1 IFLPQNL
8 DKRKSLF
15 TFKIEFQ
22 SLTHFKLN
30 FNTILIL
37 RKTITFNLM
46 DRKETLKRKFDF
58 TDDDESTDEVLHE
71 NSRRLTIADDITNRI
86 DLLNSVFSSSDP
98 DIGSAQ
104 NALVFLSEY
113 AKDDDMVDSMVVC
126 GVVPALVKVLRMVSN
141 GGDFDADTCDVEK
154 ECVYILGLI
163 APKPEYQQLIV
174 DAGALPCLVELLMRP
189 KALGVS
195 QSLFSLLLGRVADA
209 ITNLAH
215 ENINIKTLVRLEGGI
230 PPLVDLLES
239 TDTKV
244 QRAAA
249 GALRTLAFQNA
260 ENKDQIVECDALPTL
275 VLMLGSED
283 PAMHYE
289 AVGVIGNLVHSS
301 PEIKREVL
309 LEGALQPV
317 ICLLSSPCLESQREA
332 ALLIGQF
339 ATTDSDC
346 KIHIAQRGAIK
357 PLIKMLKSSDL
368 QLREMSTFAL
378 GRLAQDSHN
387 QAGIAYNGGIEPLL
401 NLLATKNPSV
411 QHNAAFALYALAD
424 NEDNVPL
431 IIKAD
436 GLQKL
441 QDGHFSVLPTQ
452 ECVAKMLKRLEE
464 KMQGRVLKQM
474 LYLMRSGEKVVQK
487 RVALALAHL
496 CSADDRKTIFIDN
509 NGLELLLDLL
519 ESTIK
524 KQKREASAA
533 LHTMATKGIGAS
545 IVDLAPTSPT
555 SQVYLGEQYVNNPLL
570 SDVTF
575 IVEGKLFH
583 AHRVCLVSSDIFRI
597 MFDGGYREKE
607 AKDIEIPNIKWNV
620 FELMMRFIY
629 TGTVDVDLDVA
640 PDLLKAADQYL
651 LDGLKRICES
661 VISEDISVEN
671 VSLMYMMSDTYNATS
686 LKYSCIL
693 FILEQFDKLSSK
705 PWYCHFIRCIKPDI
719 RNFFSTLLTMPK
731 HAD

>member
-1 IFLPQNL
+1 
-8 DKRKSLF
+8 
-15 TFKIEFQ
+15 
-22 SLTHFKLN
+22 
-30 FNTILIL
+30 
-37 RKTITFNLM
+37 M
-46 DRKETLKRKFDF
+46 DRKLTLKRKFDF
-58 TDDDESTDEVLHE
+58 TEDDESTVDVLHE
-71 NSRRLTIADDITNRI
+71 TSSLADDITKRVDRI
-86 DLLNSVFSSSDP
+86 NSVSLSSDQ
-98 DIGSAQ
+98 DIGAAQ
-104 NALVFLSEY
+104 NDLCFLSGY
-113 AKDDDMVDSMVVC
+113 AKDEDIVDLMVVC
-126 GVVPALVKVLRMVSN
+126 GVVPTMVKVLDMVSN
-141 GGDFDADTCDVEK
+141 RGELDANTYDVEK
-154 ECVYILGLI
+154 DCVSILGHL
-163 APKPEYQQLIV
+163 AVKPENQQLIV

-189 KALGVS
+189 KAPGVS
-195 QSLFSLLLGRVADA
+195 QALFSRLLGRVADA

-239 TDTKV
+239 NDKKV

-283 PAMHYE
+283 PAIHYE

-301 PEIKREVL
+301 PEIKKEVL
-309 LEGALQPV
+309 LAEALQPV
-317 ICLLSSPCLESQREA
+317 ICLLSSPCLETQREA

-346 KIHIAQRGAIK
+346 KIHIAQRGAIN
-357 PLIKMLKSSDL
+357 PLIKMLKSPDL

-401 NLLATKNPSV
+401 NLLATKNASV

-441 QDGHFSVLPTQ
+441 QDGHFSVLPTR

-464 KMQGRVLKQM
+464 KMEGRVLKQM
-474 LYLMRSGEKVVQK
+474 LHLMRSGEKVVQK

-509 NGLELLLDLL
+509 NGLELLLEHL
-519 ESTIK
+519 ESSNK

-533 LHTMATKGIGAS
+533 LHAMATKGIGAS

-575 IVEGKLFH
+575 LVEGKIFY
-583 AHRVCLVSSDIFRI
+583 AHKVCLVSSIIFRA

-629 TGTVDVDLDVA
+629 TGTVEVDLEVA

-661 VISEDISVEN
+661 VISKDISVEN
-671 VSLMYMMSDTYNATS
+671 VSLMYVMSDTYNATT

-693 FILEQFDKLSSK
+693 FILEQFDNLSSK
-705 PWYCHFIRCIKPDI
+705 PWYCRFIRCIKPDI
-719 RNFFSTLLTMPK
+719 WNFFWTLLITSK
-731 HAD
+731 QAD

>member
-1 IFLPQNL
+1 
-8 DKRKSLF
+8 
-15 TFKIEFQ
+15 
-22 SLTHFKLN
+22 
-30 FNTILIL
+30 
-37 RKTITFNLM
+37 M
-46 DRKETLKRKFDF
+46 DRKLTLKRKFDF
-58 TDDDESTDEVLHE
+58 TEDDESTVDVLHE
-71 NSRRLTIADDITNRI
+71 TSSLADDITKRVDRI
-86 DLLNSVFSSSDP
+86 NSVSLSSDQ
-98 DIGSAQ
+98 DIGAAQ
-104 NALVFLSEY
+104 NDLCFLSGY
-113 AKDDDMVDSMVVC
+113 AKDEDIVDLMVVC
-126 GVVPALVKVLRMVSN
+126 GVVPTMVKVLDMVSN
-141 GGDFDADTCDVEK
+141 RGELDANTYDVEK
-154 ECVYILGLI
+154 DCVSILGHL
-163 APKPEYQQLIV
+163 AVKPENQQLIV

-189 KALGVS
+189 KAPGVS
-195 QSLFSLLLGRVADA
+195 QALFSRLLGRVADA

-239 TDTKV
+239 NDKKV

-260 ENKDQIVECDALPTL
+260 ENKDQVVDLAQQLTMVDSFVIVAYKNIKLQIVECDALPTL

-283 PAMHYE
+283 PAIHYE

-301 PEIKREVL
+301 PEIKKEVL
-309 LEGALQPV
+309 LAEALQPV
-317 ICLLSSPCLESQREA
+317 ICLLSSPCLETQREA

-346 KIHIAQRGAIK
+346 KIHIAQRGAIN
-357 PLIKMLKSSDL
+357 PLIKMLKSPDL

-401 NLLATKNPSV
+401 NLLATKNASV

-441 QDGHFSVLPTQ
+441 QDGHFSVLPTR

-464 KMQGRVLKQM
+464 KMEGRVLKQM
-474 LYLMRSGEKVVQK
+474 LHLMRSGEKVVQK

-509 NGLELLLDLL
+509 NGLELLLEHL
-519 ESTIK
+519 ESSNK

-533 LHTMATKGIGAS
+533 LHAMATKGIGAS

-575 IVEGKLFH
+575 LVEGKIFY
-583 AHRVCLVSSDIFRI
+583 AHKVCLVSSIIFRA

-629 TGTVDVDLDVA
+629 TGTVEVDLEVA

-661 VISEDISVEN
+661 VISKDISVEN
-671 VSLMYMMSDTYNATS
+671 VSLMYVMSDTYNATT

-693 FILEQFDKLSSK
+693 FILEQFDNLSSK
-705 PWYCHFIRCIKPDI
+705 PWYCRFIRCIKPDI
-719 RNFFSTLLTMPK
+719 WNFFWTLLITSK
-731 HAD
+731 QAD